1 MDGKSESELFDTN
14 FCRCRIVESVGEGV
28 TDMKE
33 GDHVVPIFNG
43 ECGDC
48 IYCKRE
54 KTNMC
59 ERSGVNP
66 FKTVMVNDGKSRFS
80 TKDGKPI
87 FHFLNTS
94 TFSEYTVLESACV
107 VKVEPE
113 VPLKKMTLLSCGV
126 STGKDLL
133 IACMYILA
141 LIVVVTFPGLATTA
155 SHMKFQLFKLGKLR
169 PPAYRYFFV
178 LFSRTKPGVS
188 SLEDG
193 DAEFLLRLKRNFWS
207 IAVRKIPKINTLFF
221 NVFCNSDL

>member
-66 FKTVMVNDGKSRFS
+66 FKSVMVNDGKSRFS

-141 LIVVVTFPGLATTA
+141 LYSSSHVPWTSHHCFPHEIPTVQTRKTPFSGLQV
-155 SHMKFQLFKLGKLR
+155 FLR
-169 PPAYRYFFV
+169 P
-178 LFSRTKPGVS
+178 
-188 SLEDG
+188 
-193 DAEFLLRLKRNFWS
+193 FLQDEARS
-207 IAVRKIPKINTLFF
+207 I
-221 NVFCNSDL
+221 